1 VRAHQSWTPRV
12 RRLAVAGAALIV
24 VATVAGSTATAGSGS
39 APATAAPDAGEGCSE
54 EDNIPELKMANS
66 VPPASLSPLFGQA
79 SGSGYNSIVSV
90 YGELMQFDPLSGE
103 TVPSLAESL
112 ESNDDLTEWTL
123 TLRPGITFGSGNPY
137 DTAAV
142 KWNFDYI
149 ANPDNASASLGQA
162 GRIEQIEIVDDLTMT
177 FTLTEPYGDFPVML
191 GAPIGSI
198 VDPAVYEEV
207 GEEGL
212 NGANAPGAGAGAYE
226 FESWDR
232 AVSVVV
238 TRKDDYW
245 GPRPCVE
252 RFEEIF
258 FSDNR
263 TRSDA
268 FVNGEV
274 DAIYLR
280 GPIPHGLIREADPP
294 DTDSFTQVVNGGSV
308 MVINAGAQGVDRPGA
323 DIRVRRAIA
332 LALDPTVINDRLLDG
347 NGRPSKAFLDAESA
361 FYSDGIVEVPYDPD
375 QARALLEEAMADG
388 YDGSLYF
395 PTSNTPDAVDQAL
408 IIQAQLEAVG
418 FTVERDSTFDGAG
431 ISQLLVSTNEYDIV
445 TTALSAFDSD
455 ILGELNKRVFPFSG
469 FSSPEFDAA
478 KAALA
483 GASDTESRTAAL
495 AQVSQVWAD
504 QAPWVTLDHHEVSL
518 YWRND
523 ITGWGFS
530 KAGII
535 VIDAVRPAA

>member
-1 VRAHQSWTPRV
+1 MNAQQSRTPRV
-12 RRLAVAGAALIV
+12 RRLAAAGSALIV
-24 VATVAGSTATAGSGS
+24 VATLAGSTATAQGARS
-39 APATAAPDAGEGCSE
+39 PATAAPDAAGDCPE
-54 EDNIPELKMANS
+54 EDNIADLKMANS

-90 YGELMQFDPLSGE
+90 YGELMQFDPTTGE

-137 DTAAV
+137 DTEAV

-162 GRIEQIEIVDDLTMT
+162 QRIEQIDIIDDLTMK

-207 GEEGL
+207 GEDGL

-245 GPRPCVE
+245 GPTPCVE
-252 RFEEIF
+252 KFEEIF

-263 TRSDA
+263 TRADA
-268 FVNGEV
+268 FLNGEV

-280 GPIPHGLIREADPP
+280 GPIPHGMVREAEPP
-294 DTDSFTQVVNGGSV
+294 DTDSFTQVVNGGQV
-308 MVINAGAQGVDRPGA
+308 LVINAGAQGVDRPGS

-347 NGRPSKAFLDAESA
+347 NGRPSKAFLDESST
-361 FYSDGIVEVPYDPD
+361 FYSDGVVAVPYDPD
-375 QARALLEEAMADG
+375 QARALLEEAKADG
-388 YDGSLYF
+388 YDGTLYF

-431 ISQLLVSTNEYDIV
+431 ISQLLVSTNDYDIV

-469 FSSPEFDAA
+469 FTSPEWDAA

-483 GASDTESRTAAL
+483 AASDRDSRIEAL

-518 YWRND
+518 FWSDD

-535 VIDAVRPAA
+535 LINTVRPAD